1 MQRFRLRD
9 SNSDLPICVVASPS
23 VDESEGRS
31 MHLVLLI
38 SARLAFP
45 GEAVVASSQFID
57 TRDVGRENR
66 FGVVS

>member
-1 MQRFRLRD
+1 
-9 SNSDLPICVVASPS
+9 
-23 VDESEGRS
+23 

-45 GEAVVASSQFID
+45 GEAVVASSQIID
-57 TRDVGRENR
+57 TRGTGRENR